1 MTSPTM
7 TKRAGPRLLP
17 RRSWVLPAVLV
28 GVVSVACAAG
38 AATALETDTVT
49 SFWRGIWWSI
59 SLITTVGFIGSPPK
73 SAAGAVLSVALM
85 VLGFLLL
92 AMVSAALASLFVE
105 QEEKPRDERSEE
117 LAEAALET
125 LERLEARLVA
135 IEGVLAERSTPA
147 APPEGRAD
155 ASR

>member
-1 MTSPTM
+1 M
-7 TKRAGPRLLP
+7 
-17 RRSWVLPAVLV
+17 
-28 GVVSVACAAG
+28 
-38 AATALETDTVT
+38 
-49 SFWRGIWWSI
+49 
-59 SLITTVGFIGSPPK
+59 
-73 SAAGAVLSVALM
+73 ALM

-125 LERLEARLVA
+125 LDRLEARLVA
-135 IEGVLAERSTPA
+135 IESVLAERSTSA
-147 APPEGRAD
+147 EPPGGTAD

>member
-1 MTSPTM
+1 MSTRTV
-7 TKRAGPRLLP
+7 PRLLP
-17 RRSWVLPAVLV
+17 RRSWVLPAVLA

-49 SFWRGIWWSI
+49 SFWQGLWWSI

-73 SAAGAVLSVALM
+73 TGAGAVLSVALM

-105 QEEKPRDERSEE
+105 QEEKPRDERSER
-117 LAEAALET
+117 LAEAALES
-125 LERLEARLVA
+125 LERLEARLA
-135 IEGVLAERSTPA
+135 TIERVLAEGPA
-147 APPEGRAD
+147 SA
-155 ASR
+155 ASSDGSRDLPR

>member
-1 MTSPTM
+1 MST
-7 TKRAGPRLLP
+7 RAGRRLLP
-17 RRSWVLPAVLV
+17 RRSWVLPAVLA

-49 SFWRGIWWSI
+49 SFWQGVWWSI

-73 SAAGAVLSVALM
+73 TGAGAVLSVALM

-105 QEEKPRDERSEE
+105 QEEKPREERSEQ

-125 LERLEARLVA
+125 LQRLEARLSD
-135 IEGVLAERSTPA
+135 IERALAEAPTP
-147 APPEGRAD
+147 PDPREGSRD
-155 ASR
+155 ASG